1 MHVTSLR
8 RVAARMT
15 FAFAALVAAA
25 ASASPVTDLPGR
37 WAGWGSVVLS
47 SGQSEQ
53 VKCVATYFVE
63 GQSVRQN
70 LRCASQSYKI
80 DAIATLSV
88 ANGRVTGAWE
98 ERTWSVGG
106 SVTGRVSERGFDLA
120 INGPNFDAAMTVGG
134 TNCKQSINIMPRGFE
149 ISKIAL
155 NLGKC

>member
-1 MHVTSLR
+1 MQPTLVRRLAGGYIFALMATASLA
-8 RVAARMT
+8 VGAT
-15 FAFAALVAAA
+15 
-25 ASASPVTDLPGR
+25 PVGDLSGR
-37 WAGWGSVVLS
+37 WAGWGSVTLS

-53 VKCVATYFVE
+53 VKCVATYFVD

-106 SVTGRVSERGFDLA
+106 SVTGKFNDKGFDLA
-120 INGPNFDAAMTVGG
+120 INGPNFGAAMTVGG

>member
-1 MHVTSLR
+1 MQSTLVRRLTAGLVFAATATTSL
-8 RVAARMT
+8 AAGAT
-15 FAFAALVAAA
+15 
-25 ASASPVTDLPGR
+25 PVGDLPGR
-37 WAGWGSVVLS
+37 WSGWGSVTLA

-63 GQSVRQN
+63 GPSVRQN

-80 DAIATLSV
+80 DAVATLSV

-106 SVTGRVSERGFDLA
+106 SVTGKVNDKGFDLA
-120 INGPNFDAAMTVGG
+120 INGPNFGAAMTVGG